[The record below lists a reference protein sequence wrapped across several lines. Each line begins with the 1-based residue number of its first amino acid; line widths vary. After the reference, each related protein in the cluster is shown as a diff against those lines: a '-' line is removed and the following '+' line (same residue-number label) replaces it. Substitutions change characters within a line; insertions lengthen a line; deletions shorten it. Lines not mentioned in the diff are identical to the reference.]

1 MPMAYWSI
9 IPSGSGIDYT
19 VEARSKEDAFNMLA
33 QRIASTGDVR
43 TAEEIDDFMHQLDV
57 EGHSHREA
65 QDIVDGIF
73 FEADNGLY
81 LDIQDIR
88 VRRIHRRGSRGADDP
103 ESLGWDLACFLSGS
117 DWHSFGTRYGDFGE
131 GVDDCIRMMRSP
143 SDRRTAVEFLD
154 SIVREEFL
162 SESERK
168 EGRRLIERIGSA
180 PASKSPRA
188 GPRGSRR

>member
-1 MPMAYWSI
+1 MAYWSI

-19 VEARSKEDAFNMLA
+19 VEARSNEDAFNVLT

-43 TAEEIDDFMHQLDV
+43 TAEEIDDFMHLLDK
-57 EGHSHREA
+57 EGHSRKEA
-65 QDIVDGIF
+65 QDIVDRIF
-73 FEADNGLY
+73 FGADNGLY

-88 VRRIHRRGSRGADDP
+88 TRRIHRRGSRGADDP

-162 SESERK
+162 SDSERK
-168 EGRRLIERIGSA
+168 EGRRLIERISSA
-180 PASKSPRA
+180 PASKSQRT

>member
-1 MPMAYWSI
+1 MAYWSI
-9 IPSGSGIDYT
+9 IPSDSGIDYT
-19 VEARSKEDAFNMLA
+19 VEARSKEDAFNVLA

-43 TAEEIDDFMHQLDV
+43 TAEEINDFMHQLDR
-57 EGHSHREA
+57 EGHSRREA

-162 SESERK
+162 SDSERK

-188 GPRGSRR
+188 VPGGSRR

>member
-1 MPMAYWSI
+1 MAYWSI

-19 VEARSKEDAFNMLA
+19 VEARSKEDAFNILA

-43 TAEEIDDFMHQLDV
+43 TAEEIDDFMLLLDR

-65 QDIVDGIF
+65 QDIVDGKF

-88 VRRIHRRGSRGADDP
+88 VRRIHRRGSRGNDDP
-103 ESLGWDLACFLSGS
+103 ESLGWDLALFLSGS
-117 DWHSFGTRYGDFGE
+117 AWHSFVTRYGDFGE

-143 SDRRTAVEFLD
+143 SDRRTVVEFLD
-154 SIVREEFL
+154 SIVLEEFL

-168 EGRRLIERIGSA
+168 EGRRLIERICSA
-180 PASKSPRA
+180 PMSKSQRA
-188 GPRGSRR
+188 GSRGSRR

>member
-1 MPMAYWSI
+1 MAYWSI

-19 VEARSKEDAFNMLA
+19 VEARSKEDAFNILA

-43 TAEEIDDFMHQLDV
+43 TAEEIDDFMYRLDR
-57 EGHSHREA
+57 EGHSRKEA
-65 QDIVDGIF
+65 QEIVDGIF

-88 VRRIHRRGSRGADDP
+88 ARRIHRRGSRGADDP
-103 ESLGWDLACFLSGS
+103 ESLGWDLAYFLSGS

-143 SDRRTAVEFLD
+143 SDRRTVVEFLD
-154 SIVREEFL
+154 RIVREEFL
-162 SESERK
+162 SEPERK
-168 EGRRLIERIGSA
+168 EGRRLMERIAAAST
-180 PASKSPRA
+180 SKSTRA
-188 GPRGSRR
+188 VPRGSRR

>member
-1 MPMAYWSI
+1 MAYWSI

-19 VEARSKEDAFNMLA
+19 VEARSKEDAFNILA

-43 TAEEIDDFMHQLDV
+43 TAKEIDDFMHQLDV
-57 EGHSHREA
+57 EGHSRREA

-73 FEADNGLY
+73 FGADNGLY
-81 LDIQDIR
+81 LDIQDIQ
-88 VRRIHRRGSRGADDP
+88 VRGIHRRGSRGADDP
-103 ESLGWDLACFLSGS
+103 ESLGWDLALFLSGS
-117 DWHSFGTRYGDFGE
+117 AWHSFGTRYGDFGE

-143 SDRRTAVEFLD
+143 PDRRTAVEFLD
-154 SIVREEFL
+154 SIVLEEFL

-180 PASKSPRA
+180 PMSKSQRA
-188 GPRGSRR
+188 GSRGSRR